1 MAINVPIVSEFN
13 NRGLKKAMSE
23 FKRLETTGQK
33 TAFALKKAFVPAT
46 AALGGLAVAGA
57 KMVAAGEQAATA
69 NARIEQIATSM
80 GLFGDETQKV
90 TSRLVDLANEQAR
103 LTGVNQNTIKESQA
117 LLLTFKDI
125 ASSADEV
132 GGAFDRA
139 TQLTLD
145 MASAGFGS
153 VTDNAKQLG
162 KALNDPIA
170 GLTALRRSGIQ
181 FTEAQQDQIRTLVES
196 GQVLEAQNMIL
207 EEIENQVGGT
217 AEATANSTDKMK
229 VAFSQASESIGMA
242 LLPAVEALLPV
253 VISFA
258 DWASQNTEII
268 IGLAAVIG
276 GLSAAIVVAN
286 FAMKA
291 WAAAQAI
298 ATAAQWAFNA
308 ALTMN
313 PIGLV
318 VIAVAALVA
327 GLVILYNKVDWVRDL
342 LNKFLEPLQKVAD
355 GIGWLAEKLGLVSSE
370 MEDNFTP
377 TTDKAREAAGDMYAS
392 VREAGNG
399 VDAARGQFER
409 AIGPTEEYQQA
420 TSNAAT
426 ETKKLTERVDVL
438 WASTDELYRS
448 MFALN
453 PELQRYLDQLD
464 REAAVRDFNTAVD
477 EFREIARSNQE
488 GSDEW
493 QDANQ
498 RVYESLADVIEE
510 MGNVPQTVQ
519 SELKVLVDTGQLDT
533 AIAKANQLADAL
545 RLARV
550 EAPSGGGGIPS
561 FSDLQASLQGSG
573 FVGTTIP
580 QAPGIQSS
588 TLIRPGQGNV
598 TYNVNVS
605 TLNANEEAGR
615 AIVDSIRRFN
625 RSSGAAGISV
635 Q

>member
-1 MAINVPIVSEFN
+1 MAIQIPIVSEFSN
-13 NRGLKKAMSE
+13 AGLKKAQRE
-23 FKRLETTGQK
+23 FKKLEKTSQK
-33 TAFALKKAFVPAT
+33 VGFALKKAFVPAT

-57 KMVAAGEQAATA
+57 KMVSAGEQAATA

-80 GLFGDETQKV
+80 GLFGNETEVV
-90 TSRLVDLANEQAR
+90 TNRLVDLANEQAR

-242 LLPAVEALLPV
+242 LLPAIEALLPL

-268 IGLAAVIG
+268 IALAAVIG

-298 ATAAQWAFNA
+298 ATAAQWAFNV
-308 ALTMN
+308 ALTAN
-313 PIGLV
+313 PIGIV
-318 VIAVAALVA
+318 VVAVAALVA
-327 GLVILYNKVDWVRDL
+327 GLVVLYKKSEKVRAVLDAMFGILGKVGD
-342 LNKFLEPLQKVAD
+342 A
-355 GIGWLAEKLGLVSSE
+355 IGWVAEKIGLASKGLD
-370 MEDNFTP
+370 EDFTP
-377 TTDKAREAAGDMYAS
+377 SIDEARKQAGDMYAS
-392 VREAGNG
+392 VRDANLGLNELEEVSGEAAESQ
-399 VDAARGQFER
+399 DDLARSVEAVYKQV
-409 AIGPTEEYQQA
+409 
-420 TSNAAT
+420 
-426 ETKKLTERVDVL
+426 KKV
-438 WASTDELYRS
+438 
-448 MFALN
+448 N
-453 PELQRYLDQLD
+453 PELDAMFRLLDVQDDMEALRDSFDSYNEVLQDSEADIRDVEQAQRDVTRRILETLDAHGLLTLALSDQLL
-464 REAAVRDFNTAVD
+464 
-477 EFREIARSNQE
+477 IK
-488 GSDEW
+488 
-493 QDANQ
+493 
-498 RVYESLADVIEE
+498 I
-510 MGNVPQTVQ
+510 
-519 SELKVLVDTGQLDT
+519 DTGQLD
-533 AIAKANQLADAL
+533 AAYDSAL
-545 RLARV
+545 RVLDAFQQV
-550 EAPSGGGGIPS
+550 QAVSAGQAPSTYVPPRDELGFLSGGPTSQTMVTPGGPI
-561 FSDLQASLQGSG
+561 ASITRDVASG
-573 FVGTTIP
+573 AVT
-580 QAPGIQSS
+580 
-588 TLIRPGQGNV
+588 NV
-598 TYNVNVS
+598 QVNVS
-605 TLNANEEAGR
+605 TLNPTAEVGEAVVD
-615 AIVDSIRRFN
+615 AIRNYNRTSGSAQIGVLRR
-625 RSSGAAGISV
+625 
-635 Q
+635 

>member
-80 GLFGDETQKV
+80 GLFGAETEKV
-90 TSRLVDLANEQAR
+90 TGRLVDLANEQAR
-103 LTGVNQNTIKESQA
+103 LTGVDQNLIKESQA

-181 FTEAQQDQIRTLVES
+181 FTKAQQDQIRTLVES
-196 GQVLEAQNMIL
+196 GNVLEAQTMIL

-217 AEATANSTDKMK
+217 AAATANSTDKMK

-242 LLPAVEALLPV
+242 LLPAVEALLPI
-253 VISFA
+253 VIKFA

-268 IGLAAVIG
+268 IGLAAAIG

-308 ALTMN
+308 ALTAN
-313 PIGLV
+313 PIGIV
-318 VIAVAALVA
+318 VVAVAALAA
-327 GLVILYNKVDWVRDL
+327 GLVLLYRRFETVRNIVKAL
-342 LNKFLEPLQKVAD
+342 LAPLKAAAD
-355 GIGWLAEKLGLVSSE
+355 GLGWLAKKLGIVGDE
-370 MEDNFTP
+370 IQENFTP
-377 TTDKAREAAGDMYAS
+377 SVDEARKQAGDMYAS
-392 VREAGNG
+392 VREASTGLE
-399 VDAARGQFER
+399 DLEDTSDSAASAQEDLAR
-409 AIGPTEEYQQA
+409 
-420 TSNAAT
+420 SVNAVYDNV
-426 ETKKLTERVDVL
+426 KK
-438 WASTDELYRS
+438 
-448 MFALN
+448 LN
-453 PELQRYLDQLD
+453 PELMRMLEVLDVED
-464 REAAVRDFNTAVD
+464 D
-477 EFREIARSNQE
+477 
-488 GSDEW
+488 
-493 QDANQ
+493 
-498 RVYESLADVIEE
+498 IE
-510 MGNVPQTVQ
+510 
-519 SELKVLVDTGQLDT
+519 
-533 AIAKANQLADAL
+533 AL
-545 RLARV
+545 RNEFDNYNEVIA
-550 EAPSGGGGIPS
+550 ES
-561 FSDLQASLQGSG
+561 SDNVRELQ
-573 FVGTTIP
+573 
-580 QAPGIQSS
+580 QAERDLTRAI
-588 TLIRPGQGNV
+588 IE
-598 TYNVNVS
+598 
-605 TLNANEEAGR
+605 TLNAHGLLTLAFADELKIKIDTGDLDAAYASALRVLDAFQKVQQVSAGQRPSTYVPPRDELGFLSAPPVASTTITPIASITRSPSGAIQNVTVNVNTPTPTEEIGKVV
-615 AIVDSIRRFN
+615 VDSIRKYN
-625 RSSGAAGISV
+625 RASGSAAIGV
-635 Q
+635 LRL

>member
-80 GLFGDETQKV
+80 GLFGDQTQVV

-181 FTEAQQDQIRTLVES
+181 FTKAQQDQIRTLVES
-196 GQVLEAQNMIL
+196 GNVLEAQTMIL

-217 AEATANSTDKMK
+217 AEATANSTDKMR

-242 LLPAVEALLPV
+242 LLPAVEALLPI
-253 VISFA
+253 VIKFA
-258 DWASQNTEII
+258 DWASQNTEIVI
-268 IGLAAVIG
+268 ALAAAIG
-276 GLSAAIVVAN
+276 GLSAVIVVAN

-313 PIGLV
+313 PIGV
-318 VIAVAALVA
+318 VVMAIAALVVA
-327 GLVILYNKVDWVRDL
+327 LVVLYKKFEIVRKAVQLFLAPLKLALDGL
-342 LNKFLEPLQKVAD
+342 
-355 GIGWLAEKLGLVSSE
+355 GWLAKKLGIVS
-370 MEDNFTP
+370 DKVDKNFTP
-377 TTDKAREAAGDMYAS
+377 SVDEARKQAGDMYAS
-392 VREAGNG
+392 VREASTGLEELEDTSDG
-399 VDAARGQFER
+399 AAGAQ
-409 AIGPTEEYQQA
+409 
-420 TSNAAT
+420 
-426 ETKKLTERVDVL
+426 
-438 WASTDELYRS
+438 DELAKSVNAVYDNVKK
-448 MFALN
+448 LN
-453 PELQRYLDQLD
+453 PELVRMLEVLDLED
-464 REAAVRDFNTAVD
+464 DIEALRT
-477 EFREIARSNQE
+477 EFDNYNEVIA
-488 GSDEW
+488 
-493 QDANQ
+493 
-498 RVYESLADVIEE
+498 ESS
-510 MGNVPQTVQ
+510 GNVR
-519 SELKVLVDTGQLDT
+519 ELEQAERDLTRAIIETLNAHGLLTLAFAEQLKIKIDTGDLD
-533 AIAKANQLADAL
+533 AAYASAL
-545 RLARV
+545 RVLDAFNKVKQVSAGVTPSTYVPSRDELRFLGAEPV
-550 EAPSGGGGIPS
+550 STTTITPISSITRAPSG
-561 FSDLQASLQGSG
+561 A
-573 FVGTTIP
+573 
-580 QAPGIQSS
+580 IQ
-588 TLIRPGQGNV
+588 NV
-598 TYNVNVS
+598 TVNVS
-605 TLNANEEAGR
+605 TINPTQEVGEAVVT
-615 AIVDSIRRFN
+615 AIRNYN
-625 RSSGAAGISV
+625 RTSGSAKIGVSRL
-635 Q
+635 

>member
-80 GLFGDETQKV
+80 GLFGDQTGKV
-90 TSRLVDLANEQAR
+90 TDRLVKLANEQAR

-196 GQVLEAQNMIL
+196 GRVLEAQTMIL

-242 LLPAVEALLPV
+242 LLPAVEALVPILV
-253 VISFA
+253 KFSEFA
-258 DWASQNTEII
+258 ADNRDII
-268 IGLAAVIG
+268 IAAGAAIA

-286 FAMKA
+286 IGMKIYTA
-291 WAAAQAI
+291 TTTI
-298 ATAAQWAFNA
+298 ATAAQWAFNTA
-308 ALTMN
+308 VGAIAL
-313 PIGLV
+313 PIVAV
-318 VIAVAALVA
+318 VAFTAALVA
-327 GLVILYNKVDWVRDL
+327 LERASEKASRTFRILLPGINGISDAIT
-342 LNKFLEPLQKVAD
+342 FLQRQT
-355 GIGWLAEKLGLVSSE
+355 
-370 MEDNFTP
+370 EDVNEEWAAFNQTI
-377 TTDKAREAAGDMYAS
+377 DEGRRAAGNMYPEIDKTAS
-392 VREAGNG
+392 SVDDLMTEAVEATKAQLELAGSINAVYGEVR
-399 VDAARGQFER
+399 
-409 AIGPTEEYQQA
+409 
-420 TSNAAT
+420 
-426 ETKKLTERVDVL
+426 K
-438 WASTDELYRS
+438 
-448 MFALN
+448 LN
-453 PELQRYLDQLD
+453 PELVEMLGLLDVQDDIEQLRTEFD
-464 REAAVRDFNTAVD
+464 NYKETIADAAGNV
-477 EFREIARSNQE
+477 REINQ
-488 GSDEW
+488 
-493 QDANQ
+493 AQ
-498 RVYESLADVIEE
+498 RDLTRAIIETLSAHGLLTLAFDK
-510 MGNVPQTVQ
+510 Q
-519 SELKVLVDTGQLDT
+519 LKIKIDTGDLD
-533 AIAKANQLADAL
+533 AAYASAL
-545 RLARV
+545 RVLNAFQQVQQVSAGQRPSTYV
-550 EAPSGGGGIPS
+550 PPRDELGFLSAPPVATTTITPVASITRAPSGAV
-561 FSDLQASLQGSG
+561 Q
-573 FVGTTIP
+573 
-580 QAPGIQSS
+580 
-588 TLIRPGQGNV
+588 NV
-598 TYNVNVS
+598 TVNVN
-605 TLNANEEAGR
+605 TPTPTEEIGKVV
-615 AIVDSIRRFN
+615 VDSIRKYN
-625 RSSGAAGISV
+625 RTSGSAGIGV
-635 Q
+635 LRL

>member
-80 GLFGDETQKV
+80 GLFGNETQTV
-90 TSRLVDLANEQAR
+90 TGRLVDLANEQAR
-103 LTGVNQNTIKESQA
+103 LTGVDQNLIKESQA

-196 GQVLEAQNMIL
+196 GEVLEAQNMIL

-242 LLPAVEALLPV
+242 LLPAVEALLPI
-253 VISFA
+253 VIKFA
-258 DWASQNTEII
+258 DWASQNTEIVI
-268 IGLAAVIG
+268 ALAAAIG

-308 ALTMN
+308 ALTAN

-318 VIAVAALVA
+318 VVAVAALVA
-327 GLVILYNKVDWVRDL
+327 GLVLLYRRFESVRNIVKAL
-342 LNKFLEPLQKVAD
+342 LAPLKAAAD
-355 GIGWLAEKLGLVSSE
+355 GLGWLAKKLGIVGDE
-370 MEDNFTP
+370 IEQNFTP
-377 TTDKAREAAGDMYAS
+377 SVDEARKQAGDMYAS
-392 VREAGNG
+392 VREASGG
-399 VDAARGQFER
+399 LEDLEDTADAAAVAQDDLARSVNKVYDEV
-409 AIGPTEEYQQA
+409 
-420 TSNAAT
+420 
-426 ETKKLTERVDVL
+426 KK
-438 WASTDELYRS
+438 
-448 MFALN
+448 LN
-453 PELQRYLDQLD
+453 PELDAMLARLD
-464 REAAVRDFNTAVD
+464 REDQIETFQRAIDDYREAIADSSLTTREQEQALRDVQ
-477 EFREIARSNQE
+477 RELLKTLEAF
-488 GSDEW
+488 GVLSD
-493 QDANQ
+493 A
-498 RVYESLADVIEE
+498 LAKGIK
-510 MGNVPQTVQ
+510 
-519 SELKVLVDTGQLDT
+519 LKFDTGNIEA
-533 AIAKANQLADAL
+533 AIASANRVIAAYNQVLAISEGGAPGSTYVPPRDELGFLSAPPVASTTITPVASIT
-545 RLARV
+545 R
-550 EAPSGGGGIPS
+550 APSGAV
-561 FSDLQASLQGSG
+561 Q
-573 FVGTTIP
+573 
-580 QAPGIQSS
+580 
-588 TLIRPGQGNV
+588 NV
-598 TYNVNVS
+598 TVNVS
-605 TLNANEEAGR
+605 TINPTQEVGEAVVT
-615 AIVDSIRRFN
+615 AIRNYN
-625 RSSGAAGISV
+625 RTSGSAQIGVSRL
-635 Q
+635 